1 MPDNLKVCIDCG
13 DLAVGTR
20 CPTCQAAR
28 DRRVGLQRG
37 GANARGYDYDWQR
50 RAAKVKHDQPECVVC
65 GATDDLTVDH
75 VIPKA
80 RGGTD
85 DLDNLVTMCRR
96 HNSAKGGRA

>member
-65 GATDDLTVDH
+65 GATDDL
-75 VIPKA
+75 
-80 RGGTD
+80 
-85 DLDNLVTMCRR
+85 DNLVTMCRR